1 MSMKNTLKI
10 VVFKSQYIILSTKEM
25 IEEGKFRKTNNNNK
39 TVSSFANLSNEEY
52 VKSIV
57 NNAFP

>member
-1 MSMKNTLKI
+1 
-10 VVFKSQYIILSTKEM
+10 M